1 MINQALALALRD
13 ERARRGRGPGQGRG
27 RGGGRGGPVA
37 SLRQRNDSIS
47 SPSSSS
53 TTTRSSSNS
62 NSNSNNNVQ
71 GPTTDDDSDFSR
83 CPSPLLTI
91 SGGYRVDPFARYPVE
106 RPSRGVRHMID
117 YYVHIWAP
125 QQVSAATFRSGKNA
139 LVALV
144 MPLASESRMLF
155 EATIALTRA
164 SWVIRRGLDPL
175 QDMMMLRHRSMA
187 SEDLRTSFDCPQPV
201 LTDTVLLTMA
211 TLLTMNYMINDAV
224 AFQVHLRA
232 LEQLL
237 RHVSHSEDEEGGETR
252 AFVRGRVLAF
262 SVLAS
267 FLQADQPAYATRS
280 QVGHRISTLTYPDHP
295 FLPEISEMVA
305 KLPEGIAEVVLS
317 QSIAIEFISFLVS
330 LNELFVSMSTPHRHH
345 HHHHQQEHEVSP
357 TSSFPQRAPPPLT
370 IQRAIYDLQC
380 LSALPLTMIERQ
392 LVRGLLAFSLH
403 LYNETSFRIPL
414 GRPLQPIVEGF
425 NQEVDLTRH
434 QWIQRCLLW
443 CGIVIAS
450 AWDRQEDA
458 APQQHALLARILSE
472 VPEARSWD
480 ETRDLLRRFWWADS
494 LQDDWELCWRAASF
508 KQYRQ
513 RRGASSAESM
523 AELIQTTEPGHVSET
538 TSSAG
543 DTTDH
548 GPSGRLLRW
557 SSGS

>member
-1 MINQALALALRD
+1 MKKN
-13 ERARRGRGPGQGRG
+13 
-27 RGGGRGGPVA
+27 
-37 SLRQRNDSIS
+37 
-47 SPSSSS
+47 PSD
-53 TTTRSSSNS
+53 T
-62 NSNSNNNVQ
+62 
-71 GPTTDDDSDFSR
+71 FE
-83 CPSPLLTI
+83 LT
-91 SGGYRVDPFARYPVE
+91 
-106 RPSRGVRHMID
+106 
-117 YYVHIWAP
+117 YYV
-125 QQVSAATFRSGKNA
+125 GN
-139 LVALV
+139 
-144 MPLASESRMLF
+144 
-155 EATIALTRA
+155 
-164 SWVIRRGLDPL
+164 
-175 QDMMMLRHRSMA
+175 
-187 SEDLRTSFDCPQPV
+187 
-201 LTDTVLLTMA
+201 
-211 TLLTMNYMINDAV
+211 
-224 AFQVHLRA
+224 
-232 LEQLL
+232 
-237 RHVSHSEDEEGGETR
+237 
-252 AFVRGRVLAF
+252 GRF

-267 FLQADQPAYATRS
+267 FLQADQPTYATRS

-330 LNELFVSMSTPHRHH
+330 LNELFVSMSTPHRRH
-345 HHHHQQEHEVSP
+345 HHHHQQQEHEASP

-380 LSALPLTMIERQ
+380 LSALPLTMTERQ

-425 NQEVDLTRH
+425 NQEVDLTRN

-458 APQQHALLARILSE
+458 APQQHALLARVLSE

-480 ETRDLLRRFWWADS
+480 ETRDVLRRFWWADS
-494 LQDDWELCWRAASF
+494 LQDDWELCWRAESF
-508 KQYRQ
+508 KHYRQ

-538 TSSAG
+538 ASSAG